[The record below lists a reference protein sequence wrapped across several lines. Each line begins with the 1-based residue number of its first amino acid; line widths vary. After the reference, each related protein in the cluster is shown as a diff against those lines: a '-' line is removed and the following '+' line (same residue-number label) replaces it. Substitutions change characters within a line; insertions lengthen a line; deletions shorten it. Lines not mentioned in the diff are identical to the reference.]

1 MNFEELKELIIETL
15 DIEEEKITPEASLYD
30 DLDID
35 SLDAMELSMAI
46 EEKCGINIMDDD
58 ISEVKTIED
67 ILKILEQ

>member
-1 MNFEELKELIIETL
+1 MNFEELKALIVETL